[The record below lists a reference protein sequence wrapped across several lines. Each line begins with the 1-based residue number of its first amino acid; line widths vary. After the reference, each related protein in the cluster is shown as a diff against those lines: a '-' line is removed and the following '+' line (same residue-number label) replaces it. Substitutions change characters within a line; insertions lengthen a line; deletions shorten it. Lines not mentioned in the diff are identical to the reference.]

1 MENTG
6 IVLEGGGMR
15 GLYTAGILDFFMEK
29 NLYFPYVIGVSAGA
43 CNAASYIS
51 RQFGRSK
58 KVNLDYIGDHRY
70 LSYRNFIKERS
81 LFGMKFMFEEIPNNL
96 VPFDYSAYNKA
107 KESFVIVTTNCNTG
121 KAEYFYNTHGHDLI
135 TELKASS
142 SLPFLSPMV
151 DYKGLKLLDGGISDS
166 IPIRKSIEDGNT
178 KNVVILTR
186 DKNYRKEPFNGK
198 FISKRIYKGYAKL
211 SEAID
216 NRYKTYNETLDY
228 LDSFEDS
235 NNLFVIRPKNKLE
248 VGRLEK
254 NKSKLE
260 ALYDQGYEDAKASYE
275 ALTKWLSY

>member
-1 MENTG
+1 MKNTG
-6 IVLEGGGMR
+6 LVLEGGGMR

-43 CNAASYIS
+43 CNASSYIS
-51 RQFGRSK
+51 RQIGRSK

-96 VPFDYSAYNKA
+96 VPFDFSAYNKA
-107 KESFVIVTTNCNTG
+107 KESFVIVATNCDTG

-151 DYKGLKLLDGGISDS
+151 NYKGMKLLDGGISDS
-166 IPIRKSIEDGNT
+166 IPIKKSLEDGNT
-178 KNVVILTR
+178 KNLVILTR
-186 DKNYRKEPFNGK
+186 DKNYRKEPFSGK
-198 FISKRIYKGYAKL
+198 FISKRLYKGYPKL
-211 SEAID
+211 NEAMD
-216 NRYKTYNETLDY
+216 NRYKIYNDTLDY
-228 LDSFEDS
+228 IDSSEGTS
-235 NNLFVIRPKNKLE
+235 NLFVIRPKTKLE

-254 NKSKLE
+254 NRSKLE
-260 ALYDQGYEDAKASYE
+260 DLFNQGYQDAKASYE
-275 ALTKWLSY
+275 DLVKWLSE